1 MKAHLQKFFKL
12 IKKNE
17 EKSTFILSVSGGLVF
32 FLFSYFY
39 LTPKVND
46 EFISNVMILLSFIV
60 MGLPPAMFRYNKYQQ
75 MREVEESFPDFIRD
89 ITEGLRGGMTLP
101 LAIKYA
107 SNNNYG
113 ALNSHI
119 KILVAQITWGI
130 PFDNALHNF
139 VNDIE
144 NPTITRAISTVIEA
158 HRSGGNIAEAL
169 DAVGKS
175 TVEIEKLRR
184 ERTSRISSQM
194 MTGYVIFFIFVVIM
208 IGMREFL
215 LPALTWGSAATPGS
229 EEMMAA
235 SSANVNVELYGRMF
249 SHLAIIQ
256 GIFSGLAIGKLA
268 EGSLS
273 AGVKHAAIMSL
284 MGYTALMLAH
294 TFLGGTSLVGSIGA

>member
-1 MKAHLQKFFKL
+1 MKSRLHHLFRMM
-12 IKKNE
+12 KKNE
-17 EKSTFILSVSGGLVF
+17 EKSTLVVSVLGGVIF
-32 FLFSYFY
+32 FFFSEFY
-39 LTPKVND
+39 LAPKLNS
-46 EFISNVMILLSFIV
+46 EFATNVLVLLSFIM
-60 MGLPPAMFRYNKYQQ
+60 MGLPPAMVRYNKYQQ
-75 MREVEESFPDFIRD
+75 TRGVEESFPDFIRD

-113 ALNSHI
+113 ALNPHI
-119 KILVAQITWGI
+119 KALVAQITWGI

-139 VNDIE
+139 VHSIE
-144 NPTITRAISTVIEA
+144 NPTITRAMSTVIEA

-184 ERTSRISSQM
+184 ERQSRISSQM

-215 LPALTWGSAATPGS
+215 LPALTWGSSASPGADD
-229 EEMMAA
+229 MMAA
-235 SSANVNVELYGRMF
+235 SKANVNVELYGRMF

-273 AGVKHAAIMSL
+273 AGVKHAALMSL
-284 MGYTALMLAH
+284 MGYITLMLAH
-294 TFLGGTSLVGSIGA
+294 TFLGGATAAVAIG

>member
-1 MKAHLQKFFKL
+1 MIEYLQKIFKSL
-12 IKKNE
+12 KKNE
-17 EKSTFILSVSGGLVF
+17 ERNTAILSLIGGLLLLIF
-32 FLFSYFY
+32 NYFY
-39 LTPKVND
+39 LNPKLNN
-46 EFISNVMILLSFIV
+46 EFLFNLLNLLSMIV
-60 MGLPPAMFRYNKYQQ
+60 MGVPPAMLHYSRYQRKK
-75 MREVEESFPDFIRD
+75 EVEELFPDFIRD

-119 KILVAQITWGI
+119 KTLVSQITWGI
-130 PFDNALHNF
+130 PFDTALHHF
-139 VNDIE
+139 VNDID

-184 ERTSRISSQM
+184 ERASRISSQM
-194 MTGYVIFFIFVVIM
+194 LTGYVIFFIFIVIM

-215 LPALTWGSAATPGS
+215 LPALTWGSAGTAGD
-229 EEMMAA
+229 EMMAA
-235 SSANVNVELYGRMF
+235 SKANVNVELYGRMF
-249 SHLAIIQ
+249 THLAIIQ
-256 GIFSGLAIGKLA
+256 GLFSGLAIGKLS

-273 AGVKHAAIMSL
+273 AGAKHAAIMSL
-284 MGYTALMLAH
+284 IGYSALMLSHNFFGSAAAV
-294 TFLGGTSLVGSIGA
+294 GGIGA